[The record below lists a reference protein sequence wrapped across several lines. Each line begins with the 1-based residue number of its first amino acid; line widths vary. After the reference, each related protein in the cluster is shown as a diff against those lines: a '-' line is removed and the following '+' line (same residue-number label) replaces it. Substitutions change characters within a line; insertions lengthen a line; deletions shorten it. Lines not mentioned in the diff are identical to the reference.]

1 MCCQL
6 THDLVDYI
14 VNITVIR
21 DWLVLA
27 TITVKLLHVM
37 LYPELYNCF
46 LNFQIL
52 SLHTFGVHGGVCGFT
67 RKLVDV
73 ALTTLITGSPFGLG
87 SDPELKVS

>member
-1 MCCQL
+1 
-6 THDLVDYI
+6 
-14 VNITVIR
+14 
-21 DWLVLA
+21 
-27 TITVKLLHVM
+27 M
-37 LYPELYNCF
+37 LFE
-46 LNFQIL
+46 FQIL